1 MNNIVLPIHS
11 DGDHVHEACG
21 NISIEEERE
30 DSAELRTQGPL
41 FVHISGTWGINTGMG
56 MAMDMGEEIMMKMG
70 VKIVVEMVNLDAVR
84 GRLIALKRRSETAK
98 LKGHKTLKLLQ
109 FY

>member
-1 MNNIVLPIHS
+1 
-11 DGDHVHEACG
+11 
-21 NISIEEERE
+21 
-30 DSAELRTQGPL
+30 
-41 FVHISGTWGINTGMG
+41 

-109 FY
+109 FF

>member
-1 MNNIVLPIHS
+1 MILPIDS
-11 DGDHVHEACG
+11 DSHHVHKTRG
-21 NISIEEERE
+21 NVSIEEERK
-30 DSAELRTQGPL
+30 DSAELRAQGPL

-70 VKIVVEMVNLDAVR
+70 VKIVVEMMNLDAVR

-98 LKGHKTLKLLQ
+98 LKGHKTLKFLQ
-109 FY
+109 FF

>member
-1 MNNIVLPIHS
+1 
-11 DGDHVHEACG
+11 
-21 NISIEEERE
+21 
-30 DSAELRTQGPL
+30 
-41 FVHISGTWGINTGMG
+41 MG

-98 LKGHKTLKLLQ
+98 LKGH
-109 FY
+109 